1 MDFVTIFPTH
11 FVPYVNGGSKAAG
24 IESSPLTKTKSHN
37 SLILIMMKDTG
48 LKSQNSILIYEGCR
62 QWHVLISNTLPKS
75 KYTSLT
81 QEGSAI

>member
-11 FVPYVNGGSKAAG
+11 LVPNVNGGSKVTG

-48 LKSQNSILIYEGCR
+48 LKSQNSIAIYEGCR
-62 QWHVLISNTLPKS
+62 
-75 KYTSLT
+75 
-81 QEGSAI
+81 E